1 MAEGRGGVSG
11 FLGGS
16 PVSVLARLVFL
27 SVLVGAAMAFLD
39 ITPVG
44 LYESVARFVRRLIA
58 NGFAVLGDVGM
69 WFVYGAMVVAPVW
82 LILRILNFRK

>member
-1 MAEGRGGVSG
+1 MAEGRGVSG

-16 PVSVLARLVFL
+16 PVSVVVRLVFL

-44 LYESVARFVRRLIA
+44 LYDSAARFVRRLVA
-58 NGFAVLGDVGM
+58 NGFAVIGDVGM
-69 WFVYGAMVVAPVW
+69 WLVYGAMVVVPIW
-82 LILRILNFRK
+82 LVLRLLNSRK